1 MFGQSKKPLDRSPYS
16 QSPLSHPLTLAE
28 QAESYVYVVDEQE
41 VIHVMIDG
49 PHMHPLVLGGAR
61 AAKYAGD
68 LVISK
73 PGTIVELTNLSGTF
87 SFRSKRSL
95 CCVAERLRQMRFL
108 VKAVIWYPPDGKS
121 FPRRLSC

>member
-1 MFGQSKKPLDRSPYS
+1 MFGRSKKPHDRTPYP

-28 QAESYVYVVDEQE
+28 PAGPYVYVVDEQE
-41 VIHVMIDG
+41 VIHVAKDG

-68 LVISK
+68 LVIAK
-73 PGTIVELTNLSGTF
+73 PGVIVELTNLSGSF

-95 CCVAERLRQMRFL
+95 CCVADRLREMGF
-108 VKAVIWYPPDGKS
+108 VVNAVIWYPPDGKS
-121 FPRRLSC
+121 FPHRLT